1 MNTGLEL
8 LVSLCGVYNV
18 LKKLSYSHIA
28 TLEVFS
34 DENQY
39 INISLRL
46 FPKLFLSYFVKQ
58 VCHKHF
64 RLLLLSFHLDQ
75 NRLYYFHKA
84 KMSAG
89 IK

>member
-34 DENQY
+34 KENKY
-39 INISLRL
+39 ISLRL
-46 FPKLFLSYFVKQ
+46 FPKLFLSCFVKQ

>member
-8 LVSLCGVYNV
+8 LVSLCGVDV
-18 LKKLSYSHIA
+18 LKYLSCSDVVTA

-34 DENQY
+34 KENKY
-39 INISLRL
+39 ISLRL
-46 FPKLFLSYFVKQ
+46 FPKLFLSCFVKQ